1 MSASVLAACAL
12 VAISESLQH
21 AQARRT
27 VNQEVAEKLKTCRP
41 QFPEEGDRFP
51 ANRNSAA
58 GYSLLDWWEGMS
70 ARLSEKLSDHL
81 LRNGVETCR
90 VLTVKKD
97 WKSTHTFTTFKP

>member
-1 MSASVLAACAL
+1 MTASVLAASAL
-12 VAISESLQH
+12 MAISEGPQH

-27 VNQEVAEKLKTCRP
+27 VNQEVAEKPKTCRP
-41 QFPEEGDRFP
+41 LFPEEGDRFP

-58 GYSLLDWWEGMS
+58 GNSLLDWWEGMS

-90 VLTVKKD
+90 VLTVKKRLE
-97 WKSTHTFTTFKP
+97 KHSHFYPI